1 MTVPRPP
8 ETDVFYEAEAMLL
21 ALGIVLVC
29 AIALVIGL
37 AMIALVIGG

>member
-21 ALGIVLVC
+21 AFGIVLIC

-37 AMIALVIGG
+37 ALLALVTGG